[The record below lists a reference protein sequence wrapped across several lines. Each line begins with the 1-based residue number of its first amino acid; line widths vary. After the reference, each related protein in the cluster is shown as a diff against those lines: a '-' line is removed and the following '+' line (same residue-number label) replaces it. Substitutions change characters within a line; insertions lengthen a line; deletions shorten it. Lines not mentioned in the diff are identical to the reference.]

1 MLLSSFLYNIGLT
14 IFLKKAAT
22 IASGT
27 SSLSQIITF
36 TAPATAQFFGLFYV
50 LVNLPLMFAFW

>member
-1 MLLSSFLYNIGLT
+1 MLVSAFLYNIAIT
-14 IFLKKAAT
+14 VFLKKAAT

-36 TAPATAQFFGLFYV
+36 TAPATAQFYGLFYV
-50 LVNLPLMFAFW
+50 LVNLPLMFIY